1 MFFSLIAIAAVI
13 ALFVIVSRQQNRIAL
28 VERELG
34 VLRGL
39 VQSGASLSAP
49 TAADAAQEGLPG
61 ATKSVEAPAAP
72 LTDGAAEEIAAKPE
86 AAEGEA
92 VAGPWTKA
100 RAADAAQSA
109 GPSEPAQP
117 VSATETPGAEP
128 PEPAKAARKTD
139 VETALGTRWAV
150 WVGGIALALGGLFLI
165 RYTIEA
171 GIFGPGVRLT
181 MAGTLGLVLAAGA
194 EFIRRTGFQVPVQG
208 AAGAYIPAILT
219 GAGAFILFGTVY
231 AAHGIYGFIGP
242 ATAFVLLGAIG
253 VATIGASLLHGLA
266 LAGIG
271 LVGAMVTPALVASQA
286 PNPWALFVYLAIVLA
301 ATAAIARIRDWKALV
316 AAAFAGT
323 GIWTMLYMV
332 DAPDVNLAAVLFISL
347 ATLAVLAFVWLGLF
361 LATGRD
367 DAAGGFDWPSIVPG
381 FFIALSALGLS
392 VDPAFASAGDALH
405 GAVLLTALVAVA
417 LYRPRALPLVFAA
430 GVATVLIYLGIIP
443 PATIG
448 ANALDVGLDAR
459 PLASSDTLTFRIGI
473 ALGLIFIAVGFWA
486 ARRFAAI
493 APRRAACW
501 AAWGVI
507 VPLVVLLALWLTFGD
522 IDRDLGYAL
531 PALLLALAFAA
542 GGEWIARAEQPPL
555 SGGPAVSFA
564 LAGAGIA
571 GLLVLH
577 MAFGSGWTTVLLGAA
592 AIVPALATRW
602 RSYPVLG
609 WIAVGAAVAV
619 ICRAAFD
626 PTIVGAA
633 FLSRTPVFN
642 WLLPGYG
649 VPALAFGFAAWQLAR
664 TTNGRPR
671 LAMEAASALFALL
684 TIAMLVRHAMHGGVI
699 DTGTVTLAEQA
710 IYTLIALGAGAIL
723 VAIDMRSPSSVLR
736 YGSMVAGVVSAGL
749 IAVQHF
755 VVLNPLLTD
764 ESTGTIPVFNL
775 LFLAYLLPAIAAGAL
790 ALYVRDKRPRWYAAM
805 LALIAALLAFAYA
818 TLSVRRLFKGE
829 FIALWSGLGQL
840 ETYTYSALWLV
851 IGVALLTAGV
861 WLKSQVLRIASAVL
875 IAVAVVKVFLFDM
888 SELEGVLRALS
899 FIGLGAVLIGIG
911 LFYQRLL
918 TRAAREAKE
927 IS

>member
-13 ALFVIVSRQQNRIAL
+13 ALFVIISRQQTRIAL
-28 VERELG
+28 IERELG
-34 VLRGL
+34 ALRSLVL
-39 VQSGASLSAP
+39 SGVPQPAP
-49 TAADAAQEGLPG
+49 KAGAATEGAA
-61 ATKSVEAPAAP
+61 AEAPAAV
-72 LTDGAAEEIAAKPE
+72 AE
-86 AAEGEA
+86 AAAPPASEA
-92 VAGPWTKA
+92 VLAEAAATTPDAPKVDMPAEAGEGASAEPTGPA
-100 RAADAAQSA
+100 EAAQPA
-109 GPSEPAQP
+109 APAQAAAP
-117 VSATETPGAEP
+117 V
-128 PEPAKAARKTD
+128 AARQTD

-181 MAGTLGLVLAAGA
+181 MAGILGLVLIAGA
-194 EFIRRTGFQVPVQG
+194 EFVRRTGFRVPVQG
-208 AAGAYIPAILT
+208 AAGAYIPSILT
-219 GAGAFILFGTVY
+219 AAGAFILFGTVY
-231 AAHGIYGFIGP
+231 AAYGIYGFIGP
-242 ATAFVLLGAIG
+242 APAFTLLGAIG
-253 VATIGASLLHGLA
+253 IATIAAALVHGLA

-271 LVGAMVTPALVASQA
+271 LLGAMVTPALVASQA

-323 GIWTMLYMV
+323 GIWTILYMT
-332 DAPDVNLAAVLFISL
+332 DAPEVNLASVMFISL

-361 LATGRD
+361 LVTGRD
-367 DAAGGFDWPSIVPG
+367 EAEPGFDWPSIAPG
-381 FFIALSALGLS
+381 FFVALTALGLS
-392 VDPAFASAGDALH
+392 VDPVFAKAGYALH
-405 GAVLLTALVAVA
+405 GAVLLAALVAVA
-417 LYRPRALPLVFAA
+417 LYRPLGLPLVFAA
-430 GVATVLIYLGIIP
+430 GLATVLIYLGIIP

-448 ANALDVGLDAR
+448 ADALDVGLGAEPFAASDA
-459 PLASSDTLTFRIGI
+459 LTFRVGI
-473 ALGLIFIAVGFWA
+473 ALALVFIGAGFWA
-486 ARRFAAI
+486 ARRFAAA
-493 APRRAACW
+493 APVRAASW

-507 VPLVVLLALWLTFGD
+507 APLVVLTALWLTFGG

-531 PALLLALAFAA
+531 PALLMVLVFAG
-542 GGEWIARAEQPPL
+542 GGEWIARSEEPQLA
-555 SGGPAVSFA
+555 GGPAVSFA
-564 LAGAGIA
+564 LGGAGVA
-571 GLLVLH
+571 GLLMMH

-619 ICRAAFD
+619 LGRVAFD

-633 FLSRTPVFN
+633 ALPKTPVFN
-642 WLLPGYG
+642 WLLLGYG
-649 VPALAFGFAAWQLAR
+649 VPAFAFGFTAWQLAR
-664 TTNGRPR
+664 TTDGRPR

-699 DTGTVTLAEQA
+699 DTGPVTLAEQA

-723 VAIDMRSPSSVLR
+723 VAIDMRSPSSALR
-736 YGSMVAGVVSAGL
+736 YGSMAAGVISAGL
-749 IAVQHF
+749 IVIQHF
-755 VVLNPLLTD
+755 VVLNPLATD
-764 ESTGTIPVFNL
+764 ESTGTIPFFNL

-805 LALIAALLAFAYA
+805 LALVAALLTFAYA

-829 FIALWSGLGQL
+829 FIGLWSGLGQL

-861 WLKSQVLRIASAVL
+861 WLRSQVLRIASAVL
-875 IAVAVVKVFLFDM
+875 IAVAVLKVFLFDM

-918 TRAAREAKE
+918 TRAARER
-927 IS
+927 

>member
-34 VLRGL
+34 ILRGQ
-39 VQSGASLSAP
+39 VQSGASLKAV
-49 TAADAAQEGLPG
+49 DAAQGGLPEE
-61 ATKSVEAPAAP
+61 AKAAPAAP
-72 LTDGAAEEIAAKPE
+72 LADGPTVAEEVVTTPE
-86 AAEGEA
+86 TAEGEA
-92 VAGPWTKA
+92 VAGPWTKS
-100 RAADAAQSA
+100 RTVPVQPA
-109 GPSEPAQP
+109 GTAEPAQP
-117 VSATETPGAEP
+117 ATAAETPASGSPA
-128 PEPAKAARKTD
+128 PAKAARQTD

-181 MAGTLGLVLAAGA
+181 MAGILGLALIAGA
-194 EFIRRTGFQVPVQG
+194 EFIRRTGFKVPVRG
-208 AAGAYIPAILT
+208 ATGAYIPSILT
-219 GAGAFILFGTVY
+219 AAGAFILFGTVY

-242 ATAFVLLGAIG
+242 ASAFALLGVIG

-271 LVGAMVTPALVASQA
+271 LVGAMVTPALVASEA

-301 ATAAIARIRDWKALV
+301 AAAAIARIRDWKALA
-316 AAAFAGT
+316 AAAFAGA
-323 GIWTMLYMV
+323 GIWTILCMV

-347 ATLAVLAFVWLGLF
+347 ATLAVLAFVWLGPF
-361 LATGRD
+361 LVTGRD
-367 DAAGGFDWPSIVPG
+367 TAERGFDWPSIVPG
-381 FFIALSALGLS
+381 FFIALSALALS

-405 GAVLLTALVAVA
+405 GAVLLVTLVAAA

-430 GVATVLIYLGIIP
+430 GIATVLIYLGIIP

-448 ANALDVGLDAR
+448 ANALDVGLDAQ
-459 PLASSDTLTFRIGI
+459 PLASSDVLTFRIGI
-473 ALGLIFIAVGFWA
+473 ALGLVFLAAGFWA
-486 ARRFAAI
+486 ARRFAAT
-493 APRRAACW
+493 APARGACW

-507 VPLVVLLALWLTFGD
+507 VPLVVLTALWLTFGD
-522 IDRDLGYAL
+522 IDRDFGYAL

-542 GGEWIARAEQPPL
+542 GGEWIARAEAPPL

-564 LAGAGIA
+564 LGGAGMA
-571 GLLVLH
+571 GLLMLH

-619 ICRAAFD
+619 LGRIAFD

-633 FLSRTPVFN
+633 SLARTPVFN
-642 WLLPGYG
+642 RLLPGYG
-649 VPALAFGFAAWQLAR
+649 VPALAFGFAAWQLAH

-710 IYTLIALGAGAIL
+710 IYTLVALGAGAIL

-736 YGSMVAGVVSAGL
+736 YGSMGAGVVSAGL

-764 ESTGTIPVFNL
+764 ESTGTIPVFNM

-875 IAVAVVKVFLFDM
+875 IAVAVLKVFLFDM

-918 TRAAREAKE
+918 TRAARQA
-927 IS
+927 

>member
-34 VLRGL
+34 ILRGL
-39 VQSGASLSAP
+39 VQPGASLSAP
-49 TAADAAQEGLPG
+49 NAADAAQDGL
-61 ATKSVEAPAAP
+61 AEKAKAAAAPAAP
-72 LTDGAAEEIAAKPE
+72 LAEGATVAEEVVATPE
-86 AAEGEA
+86 TAEGEA
-92 VAGPWTKA
+92 VAGPWTKGK
-100 RAADAAQSA
+100 AAPVQSA
-109 GPSEPAQP
+109 APAQP
-117 VSATETPGAEP
+117 ATVAETPAAGS
-128 PEPAKAARKTD
+128 PEAPKAARQTD

-171 GIFGPGVRLT
+171 GIFGPGVRLAT
-181 MAGTLGLVLAAGA
+181 AGILGLVLIAGA
-194 EFIRRTGFQVPVQG
+194 EFIRRTGFRVPVQG

-231 AAHGIYGFIGP
+231 AAHAIYGFIGP
-242 ATAFVLLGAIG
+242 ATAFALLGVIG

-271 LVGAMVTPALVASQA
+271 LVGAMVTPALVASEA

-316 AAAFAGT
+316 AAAFAGA
-323 GIWTMLYMV
+323 GVWTILYMV
-332 DAPDVNLAAVLFISL
+332 DVPEVNLAAVLFISL

-361 LATGRD
+361 LVTGRD
-367 DAAGGFDWPSIVPG
+367 DTARGFDWPSIVPG

-405 GAVLLTALVAVA
+405 GAVLLAALVAAA
-417 LYRPRALPLVFAA
+417 LYRPRALPLLFAA
-430 GVATVLIYLGIIP
+430 GIATLLIYLGIIP

-448 ANALDVGLDAR
+448 ANALDVGLDAQ
-459 PLASSDTLTFRIGI
+459 PLASSDVLTFRIGV
-473 ALGLIFIAVGFWA
+473 ALGMIFLAAGFWA
-486 ARRFAAI
+486 ARRFAAA
-493 APRRAACW
+493 APVRAACW

-507 VPLVVLLALWLTFGD
+507 APLVVLLALWLTFGD

-542 GGEWIARAEQPPL
+542 GGEWIARAEESPL
-555 SGGPAVSFA
+555 AGGPAVSFA
-564 LAGAGIA
+564 LGGAGVA
-571 GLLVLH
+571 GLLMLH
-577 MAFGSGWTTVLLGAA
+577 MAFGSGWTTLLLGAA
-592 AIVPALATRW
+592 AVVPALATRW
-602 RSYPVLG
+602 RTYRVLG

-619 ICRAAFD
+619 LGRVAFD

-633 FLSRTPVFN
+633 SLARTPVLN

-710 IYTLIALGAGAIL
+710 IYTLIALGAGAML

-736 YGSMVAGVVSAGL
+736 YGSMAAGLVSAGL

-764 ESTGTIPVFNL
+764 ESTGTVPVFNL
-775 LFLAYLLPAIAAGAL
+775 LFLAYLLPAVAAGAL

-851 IGVALLTAGV
+851 IGVALLAAGV
-861 WLKSQVLRIASAVL
+861 RLKSQVLRIASAAL
-875 IAVAVVKVFLFDM
+875 IAVAVLKVFLFDM

-918 TRAAREAKE
+918 TRAAREA
-927 IS
+927 

>member
-34 VLRGL
+34 ALRSLVL
-39 VQSGASLSAP
+39 SGAVLPASKAAESASSEEVP
-49 TAADAAQEGLPG
+49 TAAIATEPAAQDAAVAEPAAVKTDSADAEVVVGPWKGEAGKNG
-61 ATKSVEAPAAP
+61 AKEPEKAEPADTAAPAG
-72 LTDGAAEEIAAKPE
+72 T
-86 AAEGEA
+86 A
-92 VAGPWTKA
+92 V
-100 RAADAAQSA
+100 
-109 GPSEPAQP
+109 
-117 VSATETPGAEP
+117 
-128 PEPAKAARKTD
+128 PAKAARQTD
-139 VETALGTRWAV
+139 VEMALGTRWAV
-150 WVGGIALALGGLFLI
+150 WVGGIALALGGLFLLH
-165 RYTIEA
+165 YTIEA

-181 MAGTLGLVLAAGA
+181 MAGILGLALIAGA
-194 EFIRRTGFQVPVQG
+194 EFIRRTGFKVPVQG

-219 GAGAFILFGTVY
+219 AAGAFILFGTVY
-231 AAHGIYGFIGP
+231 AAHGVYGFIGP
-242 ATAFVLLGAIG
+242 ATAFALLGVIG
-253 VATIGASLLHGLA
+253 VATIGASLVHGMA

-301 ATAAIARIRDWKALV
+301 ATTATARIRDWKALV

-323 GIWTMLYMV
+323 GIWTVLYMV

-347 ATLAVLAFVWLGLF
+347 ATLAVLAFVWL
-361 LATGRD
+361 AGRD
-367 DAAGGFDWPSIVPG
+367 AAARGFDWPSIVPG
-381 FFIALSALGLS
+381 FFIAVSAMGLS
-392 VDPAFASAGDALH
+392 VDPAFAGAGDALH
-405 GAVLLTALVAVA
+405 GAVLLAALVAVA
-417 LYRPRALPLVFAA
+417 LYQPRALPLVFAA
-430 GVATVLIYLGIIP
+430 GIATVLIYLGIIP

-448 ANALDVGLDAR
+448 ADALDVGLDAQ

-473 ALGLIFIAVGFWA
+473 ALGLIFLAAGFWA
-486 ARRFAAI
+486 ARRFAAT
-493 APRRAACW
+493 APVRAACW
-501 AAWGVI
+501 AAWGV
-507 VPLVVLLALWLTFGD
+507 VAPLVVLLALWLTFGD
-522 IDRDLGYAL
+522 IDRDFGYAL
-531 PALLLALAFAA
+531 PALLLMLAFAA
-542 GGEWIARAEQPPL
+542 GGEWIAGAEQPPL
-555 SGGPAVSFA
+555 AGGPAVSFA
-564 LAGAGIA
+564 LGGAGVA
-571 GLLVLH
+571 GLLMLH
-577 MAFGSGWTTVLLGAA
+577 MAFGSGWTTVLLAAA

-619 ICRAAFD
+619 LGRVAFD

-664 TTNGRPR
+664 TSNGRPR
-671 LAMEAASALFALL
+671 LAMEATSALFALL

-736 YGSMVAGVVSAGL
+736 YGSMAAGVVSAGL

-775 LFLAYLLPAIAAGAL
+775 LLLAYLLPAIAAGAL

-805 LALIAALLAFAYA
+805 LALIASLLAFAYA

-918 TRAAREAKE
+918 TRAAREVKE

>member
-34 VLRGL
+34 ILRGL
-39 VQSGASLSAP
+39 VQPGASLSAP
-49 TAADAAQEGLPG
+49 SAADAAQESLPEE
-61 ATKSVEAPAAP
+61 TKAAAAPAAP
-72 LTDGAAEEIAAKPE
+72 LADGAIVAEEVVATPE
-86 AAEGEA
+86 TAEGEA
-92 VAGPWTKA
+92 VAGPWTKGK
-100 RAADAAQSA
+100 AAPVQSA
-109 GPSEPAQP
+109 EPAQP
-117 VSATETPGAEP
+117 ATVAETAAAGS
-128 PEPAKAARKTD
+128 PEAPKAARQTD

-171 GIFGPGVRLT
+171 GIFGPGVRLA
-181 MAGTLGLVLAAGA
+181 MAGILGLVLIAGA
-194 EFIRRTGFQVPVQG
+194 EFIRRTGFRVPVQG

-231 AAHGIYGFIGP
+231 AAHTIYGFIGP
-242 ATAFVLLGAIG
+242 ATAFALLGVIG

-271 LVGAMVTPALVASQA
+271 LVGAMVTPALVASEA

-301 ATAAIARIRDWKALV
+301 ATAAIARIRDWRALV
-316 AAAFAGT
+316 AAAFAGA
-323 GIWTMLYMV
+323 GVWTILYMV
-332 DAPDVNLAAVLFISL
+332 DAPEVNLAAVLFISL

-361 LATGRD
+361 LVTGRD
-367 DAAGGFDWPSIVPG
+367 DTARGFDWPSILPG

-405 GAVLLTALVAVA
+405 GAILLAALVAVA
-417 LYRPRALPLVFAA
+417 LYRPGALPLVFAA
-430 GVATVLIYLGIIP
+430 GIATVMIYLGIIP

-448 ANALDVGLDAR
+448 PNALDVGLDAQ
-459 PLASSDTLTFRIGI
+459 PLASSDVLTFRIGV
-473 ALGLIFIAVGFWA
+473 ALGMIFLAAGFWA
-486 ARRFAAI
+486 ARRFAAA
-493 APRRAACW
+493 APVRAACW

-507 VPLVVLLALWLTFGD
+507 APLVVLLSLWLTFGD

-542 GGEWIARAEQPPL
+542 GGEWIARAEEPPL
-555 SGGPAVSFA
+555 AGGPAVSFA
-564 LAGAGIA
+564 LGGAGVA
-571 GLLVLH
+571 GLLMLH
-577 MAFGSGWTTVLLGAA
+577 MAFGSGWTTLLLGAA
-592 AIVPALATRW
+592 AVVPALATRW
-602 RSYPVLG
+602 RTYPVLG

-619 ICRAAFD
+619 LGRVAFD

-633 FLSRTPVFN
+633 SLARTPVLN

-736 YGSMVAGVVSAGL
+736 YGSMAAGVVSAGL

-764 ESTGTIPVFNL
+764 ESTGTVPVFNL
-775 LFLAYLLPAIAAGAL
+775 LFLAYLLPAVAAGAL

-851 IGVALLTAGV
+851 IGVALLAAGV
-861 WLKSQVLRIASAVL
+861 RLKSQVLRIASAAL
-875 IAVAVVKVFLFDM
+875 IAVAVLKVFLFDM

-918 TRAAREAKE
+918 TRAAREA
-927 IS
+927 

>member
-1 MFFSLIAIAAVI
+1 MFFSMIAIAAVI
-13 ALFVIVSRQQNRIAL
+13 ALFVIVSRQQSRIAL

-39 VQSGASLSAP
+39 VQSGVSLSAP
-49 TAADAAQEGLPG
+49 KAADAAQEGLPEG
-61 ATKSVEAPAAP
+61 AKAAAAP
-72 LTDGAAEEIAAKPE
+72 VTPLADGMTVAEEVVTTPE
-86 AAEGEA
+86 TAEGEA
-92 VAGPWTKA
+92 VAGPWTKG
-100 RAADAAQSA
+100 RTVPAQSA
-109 GPSEPAQP
+109 GPAEPAQAAS
-117 VSATETPGAEP
+117 VIETPATGS
-128 PEPAKAARKTD
+128 PAAPRAARQTD

-171 GIFGPGVRLT
+171 GIFRPGVRLT
-181 MAGTLGLVLAAGA
+181 MAGVLGLALAAGA
-194 EFIRRTGFQVPVQG
+194 EFIRRTGFRVPVRG
-208 AAGAYIPAILT
+208 ATGAYIPSILT
-219 GAGAFILFGTVY
+219 AAGAFILFGTVY
-231 AAHGIYGFIGP
+231 AAHAIYGFIGP
-242 ATAFVLLGAIG
+242 ASAFALLGVIG
-253 VATIGASLLHGLA
+253 VTTIGASLLHGLA

-316 AAAFAGT
+316 AAAFAGA
-323 GIWTMLYMV
+323 GIWTILYMV
-332 DAPDVNLAAVLFISL
+332 DAPEVNLAAVLFISL
-347 ATLAVLAFVWLGLF
+347 ATLAVLVFVWLGPF
-361 LATGRD
+361 LVTGRD
-367 DAAGGFDWPSIVPG
+367 TAERGFDWPSGVPG
-381 FFIALSALGLS
+381 FFIALSALALS

-405 GAVLLTALVAVA
+405 GAVLLAALVAAA

-430 GVATVLIYLGIIP
+430 GIATALIYLGIIP

-448 ANALDVGLDAR
+448 ANALDVGLDAQ
-459 PLASSDTLTFRIGI
+459 PLASSDALTFRIGI
-473 ALGLIFIAVGFWA
+473 ALGLVFLAAGFWA
-486 ARRFAAI
+486 ARRFAAT

-507 VPLVVLLALWLTFGD
+507 VPLVVLTALWLTFGD
-522 IDRDLGYAL
+522 IDRDFGYAL

-542 GGEWIARAEQPPL
+542 GGEWIARAEAPPL

-564 LAGAGIA
+564 LGGAGVA
-571 GLLVLH
+571 GLLMLH

-619 ICRAAFD
+619 LGRVAFD

-671 LAMEAASALFALL
+671 LAMEAVSALFALL
-684 TIAMLVRHAMHGGVI
+684 TIAMLVRHVMHGGVI

-918 TRAAREAKE
+918 TRAARQG
-927 IS
+927 

>member
-49 TAADAAQEGLPG
+49 KAADATQEGLPEE
-61 ATKSVEAPAAP
+61 AKAAVAPAARSA
-72 LTDGAAEEIAAKPE
+72 DGAAEEIAAKPE
-86 AAEGEA
+86 AAEEA
-92 VAGPWTKA
+92 AAAAGPWTKA
-100 RAADAAQSA
+100 QAPAAQSA
-109 GPSEPAQP
+109 GPSKPAQP

-128 PEPAKAARKTD
+128 PAPAKAARQSD

-181 MAGTLGLVLAAGA
+181 MAGVLGLVLIGGA
-194 EFIRRTGFQVPVQG
+194 EFIRRTGFKVPVQG

-253 VATIGASLLHGLA
+253 VATIGASLLHGMA

-301 ATAAIARIRDWKALV
+301 ATAAIARIRDWRALV

-323 GIWTMLYMV
+323 GIWTILYMV
-332 DAPDVNLAAVLFISL
+332 DAPDVNLAAVLFIGL

-361 LATGRD
+361 LVTGRD
-367 DAAGGFDWPSIVPG
+367 DAARGFDWPSIVPG

-405 GAVLLTALVAVA
+405 GAVLLAALVAVA

-430 GVATVLIYLGIIP
+430 GIATVLIYLGIIP

-448 ANALDVGLDAR
+448 ANALDVGLDAQ

-473 ALGLIFIAVGFWA
+473 ALGLIFLAAGFWA
-486 ARRFAAI
+486 ARRFAAT
-493 APRRAACW
+493 ASLRAACW

-507 VPLVVLLALWLTFGD
+507 APLTVLTALWLTFGD

-531 PALLLALAFAA
+531 PALLLVLAFAA
-542 GGEWIARAEQPPL
+542 GGEWIARAEEPPL
-555 SGGPAVSFA
+555 TGGPAVSFA
-564 LAGAGIA
+564 LGGAGVA
-571 GLLVLH
+571 GLLMLH

-592 AIVPALATRW
+592 AVVPALATRW

-609 WIAVGAAVAV
+609 WVAVGAAVAV
-619 ICRAAFD
+619 LARVAFD

-649 VPALAFGFAAWQLAR
+649 VPALASGFAAWQLAR

-710 IYTLIALGAGAIL
+710 IYTLIALGAGAML

-736 YGSMVAGVVSAGL
+736 YGSMAAGVISAGL

-805 LALIAALLAFAYA
+805 LALIASLLAFAYA

-861 WLKSQVLRIASAVL
+861 WLKSQVLRIGSAVL
-875 IAVAVVKVFLFDM
+875 IAVAVLKVFLFDM

-918 TRAAREAKE
+918 TRAARKG
-927 IS
+927 

>member
-49 TAADAAQEGLPG
+49 EAADATQEDLPEE
-61 ATKSVEAPAAP
+61 ANAAVAPAARSA
-72 LTDGAAEEIAAKPE
+72 DGAAEEIAAKPE
-86 AAEGEA
+86 ATEQAA
-92 VAGPWTKA
+92 AAGPWTKA
-100 RAADAAQSA
+100 QAAAAQSA
-109 GPSEPAQP
+109 GPSDPAQP

-128 PEPAKAARKTD
+128 PAPAKAARQSD

-181 MAGTLGLVLAAGA
+181 MAGVLGLVLVGGA
-194 EFIRRTGFQVPVQG
+194 EFIRRTGFKVPVQG

-301 ATAAIARIRDWKALV
+301 ATAAIARIRDWRALV

-323 GIWTMLYMV
+323 GIWTILYMV

-361 LATGRD
+361 LVTGRD
-367 DAAGGFDWPSIVPG
+367 HAARGFDWPSIAPG

-405 GAVLLTALVAVA
+405 GAVLLAALVAVA

-430 GVATVLIYLGIIP
+430 GIATVLIYLGIIP

-448 ANALDVGLDAR
+448 ANALDVGLDAQ

-473 ALGLIFIAVGFWA
+473 ALGLIFLAAGFWA
-486 ARRFAAI
+486 ARRFAAT
-493 APRRAACW
+493 ASLRAACW

-507 VPLVVLLALWLTFGD
+507 APLTVLTALWLTFGD

-531 PALLLALAFAA
+531 PALLLVLAFAA
-542 GGEWIARAEQPPL
+542 GGEWIARAEEPPL
-555 SGGPAVSFA
+555 TGGPAVSFA
-564 LAGAGIA
+564 LGGAGVA
-571 GLLVLH
+571 GLLMLH

-609 WIAVGAAVAV
+609 WVAVGAAVAV
-619 ICRAAFD
+619 LARIAFD

-710 IYTLIALGAGAIL
+710 IYTLIALGAGAML

-736 YGSMVAGVVSAGL
+736 YGSMAAGVISAGL

-764 ESTGTIPVFNL
+764 ESTGTVPVFNL

-805 LALIAALLAFAYA
+805 LALIASLLAFAYA

-861 WLKSQVLRIASAVL
+861 WLKSQVLRIGSAVL
-875 IAVAVVKVFLFDM
+875 IAVAVLKVFLFDM

-918 TRAAREAKE
+918 TRAARKG
-927 IS
+927 

>member
-39 VQSGASLSAP
+39 LQSDASLSAP
-49 TAADAAQEGLPG
+49 KADAAQEGLPEE
-61 ATKSVEAPAAP
+61 AKAAAAPAAP
-72 LTDGAAEEIAAKPE
+72 LADGTTATEEVVATPE
-86 AAEGEA
+86 PEGEA
-92 VAGPWTKA
+92 VAGPWTKGK
-100 RAADAAQSA
+100 AAPAQSA
-109 GPSEPAQP
+109 GPAELAPPAT
-117 VSATETPGAEP
+117 VAETPAAGS
-128 PEPAKAARKTD
+128 PAPARAARQTD

-181 MAGTLGLVLAAGA
+181 MAGILGLALIAGA
-194 EFIRRTGFQVPVQG
+194 EFIRRTGFKVPVQG
-208 AAGAYIPAILT
+208 AAGAYIPSILT
-219 GAGAFILFGTVY
+219 AAGAFILFGTVY

-242 ATAFVLLGAIG
+242 ATAFALLGVIG
-253 VATIGASLLHGLA
+253 VATIGAALVHGLA

-301 ATAAIARIRDWKALV
+301 ATAATARIRDWKALV

-323 GIWTMLYMV
+323 GIWTILYMV

-361 LATGRD
+361 SATGRE
-367 DAAGGFDWPSIVPG
+367 AAARGFDWPSIVPG

-405 GAVLLTALVAVA
+405 GAVLLVALVAVA

-430 GVATVLIYLGIIP
+430 GIATVLIYLGIIP

-448 ANALDVGLDAR
+448 ANALDVGLDAQ
-459 PLASSDTLTFRIGI
+459 PLASSDALTFRIGI
-473 ALGLIFIAVGFWA
+473 ALGLVFIGAGFWA
-486 ARRFAAI
+486 ARRFAAT
-493 APRRAACW
+493 APARAACW

-507 VPLVVLLALWLTFGD
+507 VPLVVLTALWLTFGD
-522 IDRDLGYAL
+522 VDRDFGYAL
-531 PALLLALAFAA
+531 PALLLTLVFAA
-542 GGEWIARAEQPPL
+542 GGEWIARSEQPPL
-555 SGGPAVSFA
+555 AGGPAVSFA
-564 LAGAGIA
+564 LGGAGIA
-571 GLLVLH
+571 GLLMLH

-592 AIVPALATRW
+592 AVIPALATRW

-619 ICRAAFD
+619 LGRVAFD

-649 VPALAFGFAAWQLAR
+649 MPALAFGFAAWQLAR
-664 TTNGRPR
+664 TTDGRPR

-736 YGSMVAGVVSAGL
+736 YGSMAAGVVSAGL

-764 ESTGTIPVFNL
+764 ESTGRIPVFNL

-829 FIALWSGLGQL
+829 FIALWSGLGQV

-918 TRAAREAKE
+918 TRAAREVKE
-927 IS
+927 TS